1 MFSRRKLLIGGGV
14 VVALAVVL
22 SAAAV
27 IWYARSS
34 DDAPERV
41 SLSEAVSSVG
51 GAPQTTAPATT
62 APTTSAPATS
72 DASPTSPPAAAP
84 AAAPSVAQPEDL
96 AGTWALA
103 PNSESFVGYRVKE
116 ELARIGSA
124 TAVGRTNAI
133 TATLQFDG
141 SAIRDVRVTADLRTL
156 RSDNNLRDG
165 QLRTQALETNRFP
178 AATFVLAE
186 PIRLEAV
193 PAEGVPVDAT
203 AVGDLTLH
211 GVTRRVSIDLQ
222 GQRTR
227 GLVVVVGSLEI
238 RFADYG
244 IAPPRAASVLSV
256 EDRGILEL
264 QLVFQRQSQS

>member
-1 MFSRRKLLIGGGV
+1 MFSRKRVLLGGGIS
-14 VVALAVVL
+14 VALAVIL
-22 SAAAV
+22 TGAAV
-27 IWYARSS
+27 IWYTRAS
-34 DDAPERV
+34 DDAPDRV
-41 SLSEAVSSVG
+41 SLTDAVSSIG
-51 GAPQTTAPATT
+51 GTDATT
-62 APTTSAPATS
+62 TPATS
-72 DASPTSPPAAAP
+72 AAAP
-84 AAAPSVAQPEDL
+84 ASSPADAPVAAPAGAQQEDL
-96 AGTWALA
+96 AGTWLLA
-103 PNSESFVGYRVKE
+103 PNSDSFVGYRVKE
-116 ELARIGSA
+116 ELARIGAA
-124 TAVGRTNAI
+124 TAVGRTKEI

-141 SAIRDVRVTADLRTL
+141 AAITDVRVTADLRAL
-156 RSDNNLRDG
+156 RSDSNLRDG

-178 AATFVLAE
+178 TATFVLVE
-186 PIRLEAV
+186 PIRLDAV

-227 GLVVVVGSLEI
+227 GFVVVVGSLEI
-238 RFADYG
+238 RFADFG